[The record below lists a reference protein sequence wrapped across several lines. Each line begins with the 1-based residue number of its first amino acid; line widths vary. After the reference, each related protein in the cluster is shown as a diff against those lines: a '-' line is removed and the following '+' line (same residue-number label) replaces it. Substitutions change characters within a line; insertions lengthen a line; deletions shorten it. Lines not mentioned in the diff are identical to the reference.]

1 MLRIE
6 SINVH
11 YDQVEV
17 LMLVSMVVEQ
27 ASTVTLVG
35 ANGAGKSTL
44 LRTISGLMKP
54 SSGKIWLLDKRI
66 DGSPP
71 QDIVAQGISQV
82 PEGRRLFPYMSVQEN
97 LKMGGFLRKDDLV
110 QDLTKIYEQFPKLK
124 ERRKQYAGTLSGGEQ
139 QMLAIARSLMAKPT
153 LLLMDEPSLGL
164 APLMVTMIGQII
176 SDIQKDGIGILLV
189 EQNAKMALKVAQ
201 RGYVLEKGRVV
212 LEGNSDDLAKG
223 QQVKK
228 AYLGLGI
235 HE

>member
-27 ASTVTLVG
+27 ASIVTLVG

-54 SSGKIWLLDKRI
+54 SSGKIWLLDRRI

-97 LKMGGFLRKDDLV
+97 LRMGGFLRKDDLV

-176 SDIQKDGIGILLV
+176 NDIQKDGIGILLV
-189 EQNAKMALKVAQ
+189 EQNVKMAFKVAQ
-201 RGYVLEKGRVV
+201 HGYVLEKGRVV
-212 LEGNSDDLAKG
+212 LEGNMDDLAKG
-223 QQVKK
+223 EQVKN